1 MPDGGASQ
9 IFIDEGYNIFNLY
22 NTNGAFPSAVLINH
36 EMMVYDKN
44 PSLFI
49 LEDVIPELLEDCGS
63 LCDCNGTAHGDVN
76 QDQIVNIQ
84 DVILTVQFILGNE
97 TSNECVPDVNQDE
110 IVDVSDVVNLLN
122 IILEE

>member
-1 MPDGGASQ
+1 MPNGGASQ
-9 IFIDEGYNIFNLY
+9 IFIDENYNIFNLY

-63 LCDCNGTAHGDVN
+63 LCECNGISNGDIN
-76 QDQIVNIQ
+76 QDEIVNIQ
-84 DVILTVQFILGNE
+84 DIIITIQFILDAE
-97 TSNECVPDVNQDE
+97 TTNECVPDINQDG
-110 IVDVSDVVNLLN
+110 IVDVADVIVLLN